1 MALKDVLLPEYD
13 QEMKITRKLLERVP
27 EAELAWKPHSK
38 SMTMGRLAGHL
49 VELPS
54 FAGAILDNNSYD
66 IASGGPSRPELKT
79 RQELLAAFDAGVAAT
94 RANIAS
100 RTDADL
106 LSAWSLKKG
115 GETMFTLP
123 KAAVLR
129 TFLFNHVIHHRGQ
142 LSVYL
147 RLKEVP
153 VPAIYGPSAD
163 EKM

>member
-1 MALKDVLLPEYD
+1 
-13 QEMKITRKLLERVP
+13 MKITRKLLERVP
-27 EAELAWKPHSK
+27 EAEFAWKPHSK

-54 FAGAILDNNSYD
+54 FAGAILNNNSYD
-66 IASGGPSRPELKT
+66 IAGGDHPRPELKT
-79 RQELLAAFDAGVAAT
+79 RQELLAAFDTGVAAT
-94 RANIAS
+94 RANIDS
-100 RTDADL
+100 KTDADL
-106 LSAWSLKKG
+106 LSSWSLKKG

-129 TFLFNHVIHHRGQ
+129 TFLFSHLIHHRGQ

-147 RLKEVP
+147 RLKDVP

-163 EKM
+163 ERQ